1 MLAFLEMRNGGD
13 RMARGSVGT
22 GRGRTMGPAQ
32 APSPDRRCSSLFA
45 NQVGVRL
52 LPARANLR
60 GWARLLT
67 PPKLRTL
74 EPDLERTPRHF
85 ASNRQTVLVDCHCAP
100 ALARDIGPGRRVGTF
115 DVLDVR
121 ITMTSNKTR
130 EDALEFEDRYPASEN
145 LLGHHDYEQF
155 SKHLMPDLFTGPSQT
170 KDSIHMCGW
179 LDKYYCDDRG
189 TKSWRPRWVYLLEDR
204 LCYGSA
210 TSTDNVKPDVKYILL
225 EKLPAR
231 QGGRLAVSRL
241 KVAPQGL
248 NGQPGDNCAFHLVC
262 DNRTHT
268 FAGKTPEDA
277 LRWTEKLNDLAE
289 KRADITFSS

>member
-1 MLAFLEMRNGGD
+1 M
-13 RMARGSVGT
+13 
-22 GRGRTMGPAQ
+22 
-32 APSPDRRCSSLFA
+32 
-45 NQVGVRL
+45 
-52 LPARANLR
+52 
-60 GWARLLT
+60 
-67 PPKLRTL
+67 
-74 EPDLERTPRHF
+74 
-85 ASNRQTVLVDCHCAP
+85 
-100 ALARDIGPGRRVGTF
+100 
-115 DVLDVR
+115 
-121 ITMTSNKTR
+121 
-130 EDALEFEDRYPASEN
+130 
-145 LLGHHDYEQF
+145 
-155 SKHLMPDLFTGPSQT
+155 
-170 KDSIHMCGW
+170 
-179 LDKYYCDDRG
+179 
-189 TKSWRPRWVYLLEDR
+189 YLLDDR

>member
-67 PPKLRTL
+67 PQKLRFLRTL
-74 EPDLERTPRHF
+74 EPDLERTSSNF
-85 ASNRQTVLVDCHCAP
+85 ASNRQTVLVDGHCAP

-121 ITMTSNKTR
+121 ITMTSNTTR
-130 EDALEFEDRYPASEN
+130 EDALEFEDRHPASEN

-155 SKHLMPDLFTGPSQT
+155 SKHLNAGPV
-170 KDSIHMCGW
+170 HW
-179 LDKYYCDDRG
+179 
-189 TKSWRPRWVYLLEDR
+189 
-204 LCYGSA
+204 
-210 TSTDNVKPDVKYILL
+210 
-225 EKLPAR
+225 
-231 QGGRLAVSRL
+231 
-241 KVAPQGL
+241 
-248 NGQPGDNCAFHLVC
+248 
-262 DNRTHT
+262 
-268 FAGKTPEDA
+268 
-277 LRWTEKLNDLAE
+277 
-289 KRADITFSS
+289 TFSNEGFHTHVRMVG